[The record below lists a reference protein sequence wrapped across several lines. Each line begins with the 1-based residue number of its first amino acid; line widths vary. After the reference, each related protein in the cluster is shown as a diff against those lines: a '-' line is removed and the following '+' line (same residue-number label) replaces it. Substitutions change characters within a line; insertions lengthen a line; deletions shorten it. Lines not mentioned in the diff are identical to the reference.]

1 MTTEVLTQPVLPAG
15 VERRVSPRG
24 VTTWRR
30 PVGGPAA
37 TTRNEAQGHARVPR
51 PGIPSVAA
59 GQLAEWRS
67 MLTRPGLRL
76 VASTTLRNLLL
87 ITVAMLLIFVLLPA
101 LLSAQW
107 ANVG

>member
-30 PVGGPAA
+30 PVGG
-37 TTRNEAQGHARVPR
+37 
-51 PGIPSVAA
+51 
-59 GQLAEWRS
+59 

>member
-1 MTTEVLTQPVLPAG
+1 MTTEILIQPVLPAG

-24 VTTWRR
+24 MTAWRR
-30 PVGGPAA
+30 PVRG
-37 TTRNEAQGHARVPR
+37 
-51 PGIPSVAA
+51 
-59 GQLAEWRS
+59 

-76 VASTTLRNLLL
+76 VASTTLRNLVL

-107 ANVG
+107 ASVG

>member
-1 MTTEVLTQPVLPAG
+1 MTTEVLTQPVLPTG

-24 VTTWRR
+24 MTTLRR

-37 TTRNEAQGHARVPR
+37 TTRNEAPGRAPVLR

-59 GQLAEWRS
+59 GQLGAWRS
-67 MLTRPGLRL
+67 VLTRPGLRL
-76 VASTTLRNLLL
+76 VASTTLRNLFL

-107 ANVG
+107 ASVG

>member
-1 MTTEVLTQPVLPAG
+1 VTTEILIQPVLPAG

-24 VTTWRR
+24 MTAWRR
-30 PVGGPAA
+30 PVRG
-37 TTRNEAQGHARVPR
+37 
-51 PGIPSVAA
+51 
-59 GQLAEWRS
+59 

-107 ANVG
+107 ASVG

>member
-1 MTTEVLTQPVLPAG
+1 MTTEILIQPVLPAG

-24 VTTWRR
+24 MTAWRR
-30 PVGGPAA
+30 PVRG
-37 TTRNEAQGHARVPR
+37 
-51 PGIPSVAA
+51 
-59 GQLAEWRS
+59 

-107 ANVG
+107 ASVG

>member
-30 PVGGPAA
+30 LVGG
-37 TTRNEAQGHARVPR
+37 
-51 PGIPSVAA
+51 
-59 GQLAEWRS
+59 

-107 ANVG
+107 ASVG

>member
-1 MTTEVLTQPVLPAG
+1 MTTEVLTQPVVPAG

-30 PVGGPAA
+30 PVGG
-37 TTRNEAQGHARVPR
+37 
-51 PGIPSVAA
+51 
-59 GQLAEWRS
+59 

-107 ANVG
+107 ASVG

>member
-24 VTTWRR
+24 MTAWRR
-30 PVGGPAA
+30 PVRG
-37 TTRNEAQGHARVPR
+37 
-51 PGIPSVAA
+51 
-59 GQLAEWRS
+59 

-76 VASTTLRNLLL
+76 VASTTLRNLVL

-107 ANVG
+107 ASVG

>member
-1 MTTEVLTQPVLPAG
+1 MTTEVLTQPVLPTG

-24 VTTWRR
+24 MTTLRR

-37 TTRNEAQGHARVPR
+37 TTRNEAPGRAPVLR
-51 PGIPSVAA
+51 PAIPSVAA
-59 GQLAEWRS
+59 GQLGAWRS
-67 MLTRPGLRL
+67 VLTRPGLRL
-76 VASTTLRNLLL
+76 VASTTLRNLFL

-107 ANVG
+107 ASVG